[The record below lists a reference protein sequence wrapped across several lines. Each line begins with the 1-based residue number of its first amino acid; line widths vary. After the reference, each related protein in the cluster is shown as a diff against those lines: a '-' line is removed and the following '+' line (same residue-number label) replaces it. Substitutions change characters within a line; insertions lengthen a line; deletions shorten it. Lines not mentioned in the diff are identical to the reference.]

1 MKTILIYT
9 SPARGHL
16 YPMMDVALELKE
28 QGHDVIIQT
37 LAGEKERVE
46 GEGLQHLA
54 ISPEIEALPL
64 EDYKKNN
71 PVSQF
76 KSALSTWFK

>member
-37 LAGEKERVE
+37 LAGGAKRAVDAIDR
-46 GEGLQHLA
+46 LLA
-54 ISPEIEALPL
+54 
-64 EDYKKNN
+64 
-71 PVSQF
+71 
-76 KSALSTWFK
+76 